1 MFKKVVGQNR
11 FVFPHRF
18 RVEIGFGDAC
28 AAGFEVEDAGVR
40 AGGCAPAK
48 NASFLNFPYGCPEP
62 VLVK

>member
-1 MFKKVVGQNR
+1 MVGLKTV
-11 FVFPHRF
+11 FVFPYRF

-40 AGGCAPAK
+40 AGGCAPK
-48 NASFLNFPYGCPEP
+48 QTPLFFECFPYGCPEP